1 MPQWISTL
9 ISVAVGV
16 LLGFLSS
23 IGLESWR
30 SRQNDKK
37 VRASVLGEIRA
48 NVESAKNGEYSS
60 LLWVD
65 DVYKANLDKLGCF
78 TSTRLQTIV
87 RFYAKVAQY
96 RDRITRGYQEHI
108 QREER
113 NRQLGIQGNV
123 GVFEGTVELLARE
136 IEKLGDEILNAE

>member
-1 MPQWISTL
+1 MPEWISTL
-9 ISVAVGV
+9 VSVAVGG

-30 SRQNDKK
+30 SKRTDEK
-37 VRASVLGEIRA
+37 VRASILGEIRA

-78 TSTRLQTIV
+78 SLPRLQKIV

-96 RDRITRGYQEHI
+96 RDRISRQYKEQLERQE
-108 QREER
+108 Q
-113 NRQLGIQGNV
+113 NRQKGIEGDR
-123 GVFEGTVELLARE
+123 GIFEGTVLMLAKE
-136 IEKLGDEILNAE
+136 IETLGIEILNNK

>member
-1 MPQWISTL
+1 MFYESIPQWISTL

-16 LLGFLSS
+16 LLGFLST
-23 IGLESWR
+23 IGLSLGDQGKTTRRFEPP
-30 SRQNDKK
+30 
-37 VRASVLGEIRA
+37 VLGEIRA

-78 TSTRLQTIV
+78 TLPRLQKVV

-96 RDRITRGYQEHI
+96 RD
-108 QREER
+108 
-113 NRQLGIQGNV
+113 
-123 GVFEGTVELLARE
+123 
-136 IEKLGDEILNAE
+136 